1 MADISIDE
9 AKAKMWIDD
18 VNAELDAVETILHK
32 VNNSLA
38 TPVGEDDSIMEGISK
53 VGEAMESAWTEMCRQ
68 FKEAQAKLP
77 EVVNKIVKA
86 AQDVID
92 NANELKSK
100 VVQ

>member
-18 VNAELDAVETILHK
+18 VNAELDAVEAILHK

-38 TPVGEDDSIMEGISK
+38 TPVGDDTIMEGISK

-68 FKEAQAKLP
+68 FKLAQAKLP

-92 NANELKSK
+92 DANELKSK